1 VGGET
6 TSGEKPARL
15 KPCRY
20 CKTPIEKGLRRC
32 PVCGT
37 LTPHSDAKTTMIW
50 IAIILVV
57 MYLYTLVRGGQ

>member
-1 VGGET
+1 MSGEAT
-6 TSGEKPARL
+6 PGEKPERL

-37 LTPHSDAKTTMIW
+37 LTPHSDAKTTTIW
-50 IAIILVV
+50 IAVILLVV
-57 MYLYTLVRGGQ
+57 YLYTLIRGG